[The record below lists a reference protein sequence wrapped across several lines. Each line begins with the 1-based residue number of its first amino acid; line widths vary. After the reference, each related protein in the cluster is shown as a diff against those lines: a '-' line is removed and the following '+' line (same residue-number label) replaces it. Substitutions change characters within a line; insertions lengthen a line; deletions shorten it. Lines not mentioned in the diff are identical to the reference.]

1 MSRMTTAGTGPRAPL
16 AARGRWPPSRATAI
30 LGTLA
35 ITETVSWGVLYYAF
49 AVVQVPMRAELG
61 FTTAETSAAFALA
74 VAVTGMAGV
83 PAGRWLDR
91 HGARGLMTAGSVG
104 AVLLVLAWSQVQ
116 TLPEL
121 YAVFAGIGLVSAA
134 VLYEPAFAVVVRWF
148 AADRARALLTVTV
161 VAGFA
166 STIFLPASEAL
177 IAGLGWRD
185 ALLVLAGVLAVMT
198 VLPHALVLR
207 RHPDQ
212 AVRPPRRE
220 PRTSLRETAG
230 WALRDPLFG
239 WLTVGFAANTFAVIV
254 VTVHLVP
261 FLRDHG
267 HSAGFAAAATGALG
281 ALSVT
286 GRLAVTGATNRFPTA
301 AVTAAAF
308 AVQAAAVVLLM
319 AAGSSTAGAVGFVAL
334 FGLGFGVGTIARPAL
349 LADAYGTESYATLS
363 ALSGVALT
371 ASKVAGPVAAG
382 LAVTATGSWTV
393 ALAGLLAA
401 AVTASAAVGRAGR
414 LLNVRASRRA
424 HLDGM
429 VAAEPDQVC

>member
-1 MSRMTTAGTGPRAPL
+1 MTTAGTGPRAPL

-61 FTTAETSAAFALA
+61 FSTAETSAAFALA

-104 AVLLVLAWSQVQ
+104 AVLLVLAWSRVQ